1 MALTRRHP
9 KQSKVCAFCNYWASD
24 IELKF
29 INSTVGYEYENY
41 TYGKCMKTNCKTQA
55 HISCTKYEPSMEAK
69 KLL

>member
-9 KQSKVCAFCNYWASD
+9 KTSKVCAFCNYWMSD
-24 IELKF
+24 IKLKF

-41 TYGKCMKTNCKTQA
+41 TRGKCAKTNCTTRA
-55 HISCTKYEPSMEAK
+55 YTSCARYEPGVDAK